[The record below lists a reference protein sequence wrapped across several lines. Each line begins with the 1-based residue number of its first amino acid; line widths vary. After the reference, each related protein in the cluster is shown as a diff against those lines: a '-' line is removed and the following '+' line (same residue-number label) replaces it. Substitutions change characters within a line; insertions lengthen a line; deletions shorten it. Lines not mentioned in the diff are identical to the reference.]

1 MIIIINEDIP
11 IVVLYKNPI
20 INGLLNSYTLEIT
33 KNNQWDYFAV
43 IFLLKMTYRVLE
55 S

>member
-1 MIIIINEDIP
+1 M
-11 IVVLYKNPI
+11 
-20 INGLLNSYTLEIT
+20 GLFNSYTLEIIT
-33 KNNQWDYFAV
+33 YNQWAYFVV